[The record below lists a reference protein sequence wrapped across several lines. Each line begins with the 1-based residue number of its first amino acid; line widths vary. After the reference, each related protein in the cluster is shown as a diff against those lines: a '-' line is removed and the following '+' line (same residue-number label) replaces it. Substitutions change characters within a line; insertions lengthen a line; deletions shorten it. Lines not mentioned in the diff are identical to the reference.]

1 MRFDWEAVEAELRE
15 VLRGLPGLSVDRE
28 QIEELAAGVAAGRF
42 SPDSN
47 RLDESP
53 EPARASDVDDLER
66 FSDAD
71 RSRYA
76 QRGLEAIARGEVAV
90 AVLNGGM
97 ATRFGGAVKGTVEAF
112 GGRSFL
118 EIKLAQARARGP
130 VPVLVM
136 NSFATHAATLAFLE
150 AHGLTKDVHPFLQN
164 VSLRLTNEGELF
176 RSDAGALSPYAPG
189 HGDFPEAMRRSGLL
203 AQLVERGIRAVTL
216 SNVDNLG
223 AELDPQIIGYHLEH
237 DAPVTIE
244 IAASIPGDVGGA
256 PARVGGRLQV
266 VEGFRFP
273 KDYDFARLRYF
284 NTNTFV
290 FSPSVLEAAHPLNWY
305 YVEKNV
311 DGRTAVQFE
320 RLVGEISAFVESA
333 YLAIP
338 RSGSAGRYFP
348 IKDQQAL
355 EALRA
360 EPALVERFTR
370 A

>member
-1 MRFDWEAVEAELRE
+1 M
-15 VLRGLPGLSVDRE
+15 
-28 QIEELAAGVAAGRF
+28 
-42 SPDSN
+42 
-47 RLDESP
+47 
-53 EPARASDVDDLER
+53 DDLER

-76 QRGLEAIARGEVAV
+76 QRGLEAIARGAVAI

-118 EIKLAQARARGP
+118 EIKLAQARALGP

-150 AHGLTKDVHPFLQN
+150 AHGLTKDVRPFLQN
-164 VSLRLTNEGELF
+164 VSLRLTTEGELF
-176 RSDAGALSPYAPG
+176 RTADGALSPYAPG
-189 HGDFPEAMRRSGLL
+189 HGDFPDAIRRSRLL
-203 AQLVERGIRAVTL
+203 TQLVEQGIRAVTL

-237 DAPVTIE
+237 DLPVTIE

-273 KDYDFARLRYF
+273 ADYDFERLRYF

-290 FSPSVLEAAHPLNWY
+290 FSPSALEATYPFNWY

-311 DGRTAVQFE
+311 EGSTAVQFE
-320 RLVGEISAFVESA
+320 RLVGEISAFVEA
-333 YLAIP
+333 AFLAIP
-338 RSGSAGRYFP
+338 RSGATGRYFP
-348 IKDQQAL
+348 VKDPQTL
-355 EALRA
+355 ETLRA
-360 EPALVERFTR
+360 DPELVERFAR